1 LPGQWDSQALSTKK
15 IRPAAQDLHKG
26 SHNLHAPFNA
36 SAKASFRLKGVRLEN
51 GPGWICVPLS
61 ADHTARPKVAGGN
74 ERKSDGYITDTN
86 SHRNFGVSLNILHLP
101 ISVTLGLVSGHI
113 GLTTV

>member
-1 LPGQWDSQALSTKK
+1 MSTK
-15 IRPAAQDLHKG
+15 IILPAAQDLHKG

-36 SAKASFRLKGVRLEN
+36 SAKASFKLKGVRLED
-51 GPGWICVPLS
+51 GPGWICAPPS
-61 ADHTARPKVAGGN
+61 ADHTARPKGAGGN

-86 SHRNFGVSLNILHLP
+86 GHRNFGVLLNILHLP
-101 ISVTLGLVSGHI
+101 ISVILGLVSGHI

>member
-1 LPGQWDSQALSTKK
+1 VSTKK

-36 SAKASFRLKGVRLEN
+36 SAKASFKLKGVRLED
-51 GPGWICVPLS
+51 GPGWICAPPS
-61 ADHTARPKVAGGN
+61 ADHTARPKGAGGN

-86 SHRNFGVSLNILHLP
+86 SHRNFGVLLYILQLP
-101 ISVTLGLVSGHI
+101 ISVILGLVSGHI